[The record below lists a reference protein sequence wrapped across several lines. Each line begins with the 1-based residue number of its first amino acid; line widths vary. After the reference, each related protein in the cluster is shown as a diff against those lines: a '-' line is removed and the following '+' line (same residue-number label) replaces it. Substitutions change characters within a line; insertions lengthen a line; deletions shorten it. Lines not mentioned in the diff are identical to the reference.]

1 MTTSEYSKKYE
12 AISVSDADPSVK
24 AEASAKLN
32 EQYYG
37 APRRAI
43 ALMQES
49 APDPIKAGEI

>member
-24 AEASAKLN
+24 AEALAKLN

-43 ALMQES
+43 ALINEM
-49 APDPIKAGEI
+49 APDPIEKDE